1 MSSPRFS
8 GRKSMEQ
15 FLGGTAGATRSAA
28 APRVTP
34 AEKVAAIEAS
44 VGRDYQEI
52 RDTAGTLRVRIGRQ
66 TDGKYGVRIWNSAGV
81 LQIDQTY
88 A

>member
-1 MSSPRFS
+1 MSSPRFA
-8 GRKSMEQ
+8 GKKSLEQ
-15 FLGGTAGATRSAA
+15 FLGGAAGSTRSIA

-34 AEKVAAIEAS
+34 AEKLAAIEA
-44 VGRDYQEI
+44 VAGRDYQEI
-52 RDTAGTLRVRIGRQ
+52 RDSSGVLRVRIGKQ

-81 LQIDQTY
+81 LQIDNTY